1 MRESYHVFAMVN
13 FVRLFNIDS
22 IMCHAVPDGPHETFY
37 QVWEVVKV
45 DPAVGGSVVL
55 KGGANNLTEAERSET
70 WSQFGLSLLGNAT
83 LM

>member
-1 MRESYHVFAMVN
+1 MKLN
-13 FVRLFNIDS
+13 RL
-22 IMCHAVPDGPHETFY
+22 HETY

-55 KGGANNLTEAERSET
+55 KGGVNNLTEAERSET

>member
-1 MRESYHVFAMVN
+1 
-13 FVRLFNIDS
+13 
-22 IMCHAVPDGPHETFY
+22 MCHAVPNWPHSTATTKWLTPFLIDGIRLNRPRETC

-55 KGGANNLTEAERSET
+55 KGGVNNLTETERSET